1 VVGSTHP
8 NAPQDG
14 AAPRINQ
21 KLLRALVAEGV
32 VSQSDAEQAELY
44 AKRRRVHVEEA
55 LLESGLM
62 DEGQL
67 LRFQA
72 ALYRTYFVSTKKLS
86 LAPISDS
93 LLRLVTQR
101 LAARLWIFPVKY
113 DARTGELSILTVEP
127 DDPDVLKGV
136 QFATRVSKVR
146 ALVARPAAIAA
157 AIRQHFMNEVGAF
170 AAVRHTGDKYG
181 TGDDR
186 GRRMP
191 DAMPAAMSEVGST
204 PPIGLDRGEVKRTTG
219 QHAAPHLSS
228 NVATLSMLPHQM
240 PHQQA
245 TLPIPQPAAF
255 GGPQNLAYQTLT
267 GVDAKTLGVAPT
279 AAYQTLTGV
288 DTKMLGLGGPGGVT
302 VATPAQPIPAPAAP
316 SIAMHDFIE
325 TLNVLVAL
333 LEQDRGELRGHSMMV
348 VRIAR
353 RMCERL
359 GLTPEETDSIVIA
372 SYLHD
377 LGKVSQFHLTA
388 LNVAQYENHR
398 AQAKKSYLTPTRL
411 FEAVRLPDKVAT
423 VLAHMYE
430 RLDGQGF
437 PDRLSAKEIPL
448 GSRLLAVAE
457 TYADLTGQAAN
468 AYRRKLTPE
477 EAFEVLNKHRGK
489 LFDATLLDVLKLV
502 VLGGDLRAKLLAD
515 RRRALLV
522 DPDAEESTVL
532 ELRLVEH
539 GFDVVIA
546 RTSADAENELGNDI
560 DIVISEIELKP
571 LDGFEL
577 LQKVRAAGNEVP
589 FVFLSQRD
597 ESEIAKRSFEL
608 GAGDFITK
616 PASPDVV
623 ALKVNRVLEGG
634 AARKRR
640 PGGVSGSLTEMA
652 LPDMVQIL
660 FHGRKSGLLVIHA
673 QGKRGEIQFSDGQIF
688 DATYGDSVREEAF
701 YEMIRLR
708 DGDFELDPNFRAG
721 ERRIPL
727 APESLLLEGMRRLDE
742 AER

>member
-1 VVGSTHP
+1 
-8 NAPQDG
+8 
-14 AAPRINQ
+14 
-21 KLLRALVAEGV
+21 
-32 VSQSDAEQAELY
+32 
-44 AKRRRVHVEEA
+44 
-55 LLESGLM
+55 
-62 DEGQL
+62 
-67 LRFQA
+67 
-72 ALYRTYFVSTKKLS
+72 
-86 LAPISDS
+86 
-93 LLRLVTQR
+93 LVTQR

-157 AIRQHFMNEVGAF
+157 AIRLHFMNEVGAF

-181 TGDDR
+181 GIEDR

-191 DAMPAAMSEVGST
+191 DILPTSQDGST
-204 PPIGLDRGEVKRTTG
+204 PPMAFGDPVRPGHATG
-219 QHAAPHLSS
+219 QHAAPHLPAT
-228 NVATLSMLPHQM
+228 VPTLSMLPHQM
-240 PHQQA
+240 PHQAPTVAMPHA
-245 TLPIPQPAAF
+245 TPAM
-255 GGPQNLAYQTLT
+255 GMTQGLAYQTLS
-267 GVDAKTLGVAPT
+267 GVDPKLLAPT
-279 AAYQTLTGV
+279 AAYQTLSGV
-288 DTKMLGLGGPGGVT
+288 DSKLLGLGAT
-302 VATPAQPIPAPAAP
+302 QAVAMQPSAVPAP

-325 TLNVLVAL
+325 TLNVVVAL

-359 GLTPEETDSIVIA
+359 GLTADETDAIVIA
-372 SYLHD
+372 CYLHD

-398 AQAKKSYLTPTRL
+398 AQAKKSYLTPMRL
-411 FEAVRLPDKVAT
+411 FEAVRLPDKVST
-423 VLAHMYE
+423 ILAHMYE

-546 RTSADAENELGNDI
+546 RTSSDAENEMVNDI

-571 LDGFEL
+571 LDGFAL
-577 LQKVRAAGNEVP
+577 LQKVRASGNEVP
-589 FVFLSQRD
+589 FVFLSQKD
-597 ESEIAKRSFEL
+597 ESDIAKRSFEL

-623 ALKVNRVLEGG
+623 ALKVNRVLDGG
-634 AARKRR
+634 AARKRK

-673 QGKRGEIQFSDGQIF
+673 DDKRGEIHFSEGQIF
-688 DATYGDSVREEAF
+688 DATFGETQREEAF
-701 YEMIRLR
+701 YEMLRLKG
-708 DGDFELDPNFRAG
+708 GDFELDPNFRAG
-721 ERRIPL
+721 ERRIAL

-742 AER
+742 SER

>member
-1 VVGSTHP
+1 
-8 NAPQDG
+8 
-14 AAPRINQ
+14 
-21 KLLRALVAEGV
+21 LLRALVAEGV
-32 VSQSDAEQAELY
+32 VSQSDAEQAELF

-157 AIRQHFMNEVGAF
+157 AIRLHFMNEVGAF

-181 TGDDR
+181 GGEER

-191 DAMPAAMSEVGST
+191 DAMPALQEGST
-204 PPIGLDRGEVKRTTG
+204 PPIALERAEVKRTTG
-219 QHAAPHLSS
+219 QHVAPHLTSS
-228 NVATLSMLPHQM
+228 VATVSMLPHQM

-255 GGPQNLAYQTLT
+255 GGGPQNMAYQTLT
-267 GVDAKTLGVAPT
+267 GIDPKMLGIAPT
-279 AAYQTLTGV
+279 GSYQTLSGAE
-288 DTKMLGLGGPGGVT
+288 TKMLGLGGPTGLQM
-302 VATPAQPIPAPAAP
+302 ATPAQPIPAPAPAS
-316 SIAMHDFIE
+316 SIAMHDFVE

-359 GLTPEETDSIVIA
+359 GLTADETDSIVIA
-372 SYLHD
+372 AYLHD

-423 VLAHMYE
+423 IMAHMYE

-546 RTSADAENELGNDI
+546 RTSSDAENELGNDI

-571 LDGFEL
+571 LDGFAL

-589 FVFLSQRD
+589 FVFLSQKD
-597 ESEIAKRSFEL
+597 ESDIAKRSFEL

-623 ALKVNRVLEGG
+623 ALKVNRVLDGG
-634 AARKRR
+634 AARKRK

-660 FHGRKSGLLVIHA
+660 FHGRKSGLLVIHSE
-673 QGKRGEIQFSDGQIF
+673 GKRGEIHFSEGQIF
-688 DATYGDSVREEAF
+688 DATFGDATREDAF
-701 YEMIRLR
+701 YEMLRLKG
-708 DGDFELDPNFRAG
+708 GDFELDPNFRAG
-721 ERRIPL
+721 ERKIAL
-727 APESLLLEGMRRLDE
+727 GPESLLLEGMRRLDE
-742 AER
+742 SER

>member
-1 VVGSTHP
+1 
-8 NAPQDG
+8 
-14 AAPRINQ
+14 
-21 KLLRALVAEGV
+21 
-32 VSQSDAEQAELY
+32 
-44 AKRRRVHVEEA
+44 
-55 LLESGLM
+55 M

-157 AIRQHFMNEVGAF
+157 AIRLHFMNEVGAF

-181 TGDDR
+181 TEER
-186 GRRMP
+186 GRRLP
-191 DAMPAAMSEVGST
+191 DAMPMQEVGST
-204 PPIGLDRGEVKRTTG
+204 PPISLDRAEVKRTTG
-219 QHAAPHLSS
+219 QHIAPHLTSTA
-228 NVATLSMLPHQM
+228 ATVSML

-245 TLPIPQPAAF
+245 TLPIPQPSAF
-255 GGPQNLAYQTLT
+255 GGPQNLAYQTLS
-267 GVDAKTLGVAPT
+267 GADPKLLGVAPT
-279 AAYQTLTGV
+279 AAYQTLSGV
-288 DTKMLGLGGPGGVT
+288 DTKMLGLSGGIPM
-302 VATPAQPIPAPAAP
+302 ATPAQPIPAPAPAAP
-316 SIAMHDFIE
+316 SIAMHDYIE
-325 TLNVLVAL
+325 TLNVVVAL

-372 SYLHD
+372 AYLHD

-398 AQAKKSYLTPTRL
+398 AQAKKSYLTPMRL
-411 FEAVRLPDKVAT
+411 FEAVRLPDKVASI
-423 VLAHMYE
+423 LAHLYE

-489 LFDATLLDVLKLV
+489 LFDPTLLDVLKLV

-546 RTSADAENELGNDI
+546 RTSSDAENELVNDI

-571 LDGFEL
+571 LDGFAL

-634 AARKRR
+634 SARKRK

-660 FHGRKSGLLVIHA
+660 FHGRKSGLLVIHSE
-673 QGKRGEIQFSDGQIF
+673 GKRGEIQFSEGQIF
-688 DATYGDSVREEAF
+688 DATFGDTVREDAF
-701 YEMIRLR
+701 YEMLRLKG
-708 DGDFELDPNFRAG
+708 GDFELDPNFRAG
-721 ERRIPL
+721 ERKIAL

>member
-1 VVGSTHP
+1 MVGSTHP
-8 NAPQDG
+8 QAPQDG

-21 KLLRALVAEGV
+21 KLLRALVAEGA
-32 VSQSDAEQAELY
+32 VSQSDAEQAELF

-157 AIRQHFMNEVGAF
+157 AIRLHFMNEVGAF
-170 AAVRHTGDKYG
+170 AAVRHTGDKFG
-181 TGDDR
+181 GSEDR

-191 DAMPAAMSEVGST
+191 EVLPTSQDGSA
-204 PPIGLDRGEVKRTTG
+204 PPMGYERAGDPMRATGQTG

-228 NVATLSMLPHQM
+228 TSATVSMLPHQM
-240 PHQQA
+240 PHQAPTVAIPQA
-245 TLPIPQPAAF
+245 TPAL
-255 GGPQNLAYQTLT
+255 GMTPGLAYQTLS
-267 GVDAKTLGVAPT
+267 GVDAKLLAPT
-279 AAYQTLTGV
+279 GPYQTLSGV
-288 DTKMLGLGGPGGVT
+288 DTKLLGLGATQT
-302 VATPAQPIPAPAAP
+302 VPMQQVAAPAP
-316 SIAMHDFIE
+316 SVAMHDYIE
-325 TLNVLVAL
+325 TLNVVVAL

-359 GLTPEETDSIVIA
+359 GLTADETDSIVIA

-398 AQAKKSYLTPTRL
+398 AQAKKSYLTPMRL
-411 FEAVRLPDKVAT
+411 FEAVRLPDKVSAI
-423 VLAHMYE
+423 LAHMYE

-546 RTSADAENELGNDI
+546 RTSSDAENELVNDI

-571 LDGFEL
+571 LDGFAL
-577 LQKVRAAGNEVP
+577 LQKVRASGNEVP
-589 FVFLSQRD
+589 FVFLSQKD
-597 ESEIAKRSFEL
+597 ESDIAKRSFEL

-634 AARKRR
+634 AARKRK

-660 FHGRKSGLLVIHA
+660 FHGRKSGLLVIHSD
-673 QGKRGEIQFSDGQIF
+673 GKRGEIHFSEGQIF
-688 DATYGDSVREEAF
+688 DATFGDAQREEAF
-701 YEMIRLR
+701 YEMLRLKG
-708 DGDFELDPNFRAG
+708 GDFELDPNFRAG
-721 ERRIPL
+721 ERKIAL

>member
-1 VVGSTHP
+1 MVGSTHP
-8 NAPQDG
+8 NAPHDG

-32 VSQSDAEQAELY
+32 VSQSDAEQAELF

-181 TGDDR
+181 TSDDR
-186 GRRMP
+186 GRRLP
-191 DAMPAAMSEVGST
+191 DAMPMQDVGST
-204 PPIGLDRGEVKRTTG
+204 PPIGLDRSEVKRTTG
-219 QHAAPHLSS
+219 QHAAPHLQST
-228 NVATLSMLPHQM
+228 VATVSML

-245 TLPIPQPAAF
+245 TLPIPQPSAF

-267 GVDAKTLGVAPT
+267 GADAKMLGVAPT
-279 AAYQTLTGV
+279 AAYQTLSGV
-288 DTKMLGLGGPGGVT
+288 DTKMLGLGAPIPM
-302 VATPAQPIPAPAAP
+302 ATPAQPIPAPATVAS

-325 TLNVLVAL
+325 TLNVVVAL

-359 GLTPEETDSIVIA
+359 GLTPEETDAIVIA

-411 FEAVRLPDKVAT
+411 FEAVRLPDKVT
-423 VLAHMYE
+423 TILAHLYE

-448 GSRLLAVAE
+448 GSRVLAVAE

-546 RTSADAENELGNDI
+546 RTSADAENELVNDI

-571 LDGFEL
+571 LDGFAL

-634 AARKRR
+634 AARKRK

-660 FHGRKSGLLVIHA
+660 FHGRKSGLLVIHSE
-673 QGKRGEIQFSDGQIF
+673 GKRGEIHFSDGQIF
-688 DATYGDSVREEAF
+688 DATFGDSVREEAF

-708 DGDFELDPNFRAG
+708 AGDFELDPNFRAG
-721 ERRIPL
+721 ERKIAL

>member
-1 VVGSTHP
+1 M
-8 NAPQDG
+8 
-14 AAPRINQ
+14 
-21 KLLRALVAEGV
+21 VAEGV

-181 TGDDR
+181 TADDR
-186 GRRMP
+186 SRRMP
-191 DAMPAAMSEVGST
+191 DAMPAMAEVGST
-204 PPIGLDRGEVKRTTG
+204 PPISLDRGDAKRTTG
-219 QHAAPHLSS
+219 QHAAP
-228 NVATLSMLPHQM
+228 VATVSMLPHQM
-240 PHQQA
+240 PHQ
-245 TLPIPQPAAF
+245 PIPQPAAF

-267 GVDAKTLGVAPT
+267 GVDAKMLGVAPA
-279 AAYQTLTGV
+279 AAYQTLSGA
-288 DTKMLGLGGPGGVT
+288 DTKMLGLGGPM
-302 VATPAQPIPAPAAP
+302 ATPAQPIPAPAPVAP
-316 SIAMHDFIE
+316 SIAMHDFVE
-325 TLNVLVAL
+325 TLNVVVAL

-398 AQAKKSYLTPTRL
+398 AQAKKSYLTPMRL

-437 PDRLSAKEIPL
+437 PDRLSA
-448 GSRLLAVAE
+448 
-457 TYADLTGQAAN
+457 
-468 AYRRKLTPE
+468 
-477 EAFEVLNKHRGK
+477 
-489 LFDATLLDVLKLV
+489 
-502 VLGGDLRAKLLAD
+502 
-515 RRRALLV
+515 
-522 DPDAEESTVL
+522 
-532 ELRLVEH
+532 
-539 GFDVVIA
+539 
-546 RTSADAENELGNDI
+546 
-560 DIVISEIELKP
+560 
-571 LDGFEL
+571 
-577 LQKVRAAGNEVP
+577 
-589 FVFLSQRD
+589 
-597 ESEIAKRSFEL
+597 
-608 GAGDFITK
+608 
-616 PASPDVV
+616 
-623 ALKVNRVLEGG
+623 
-634 AARKRR
+634 
-640 PGGVSGSLTEMA
+640 
-652 LPDMVQIL
+652 
-660 FHGRKSGLLVIHA
+660 
-673 QGKRGEIQFSDGQIF
+673 
-688 DATYGDSVREEAF
+688 
-701 YEMIRLR
+701 
-708 DGDFELDPNFRAG
+708 
-721 ERRIPL
+721 
-727 APESLLLEGMRRLDE
+727 
-742 AER
+742 

>member
-1 VVGSTHP
+1 M
-8 NAPQDG
+8 
-14 AAPRINQ
+14 
-21 KLLRALVAEGV
+21 VAEGV
-32 VSQSDAEQAELY
+32 ISQSDAEQAELY

-55 LLESGLM
+55 LLESGLL

-157 AIRQHFMNEVGAF
+157 AIRQHYMNEVGAF
-170 AAVRHTGDKYG
+170 AAVRHTGDKFG
-181 TGDDR
+181 ADER

-191 DAMPAAMSEVGST
+191 DVVPSIQEAGST
-204 PPIGLDRGEVKRTTG
+204 PPLGLDRGDVKRITG
-219 QHAAPHLSS
+219 QHLAPNMPSP
-228 NVATLSMLPHQM
+228 VATVSMM
-240 PHQQA
+240 PHQG
-245 TLPIPQPAAF
+245 TMPMPQPAGY
-255 GGPQNLAYQTLT
+255 GGQNLAYQTLT
-267 GVDAKTLGVAPT
+267 GIDAKMLGGAPNP
-279 AAYQTLTGV
+279 AYQTLSGI
-288 DTKMLGLGGPGGVT
+288 DTKMLNLGGAGVPMT
-302 VATPAQPIPAPAAP
+302 TPQQPIPAPTAAP
-316 SIAMHDFIE
+316 ASIAMHDYIE

-348 VRIAR
+348 VRIVR

-359 GLTPEETDSIVIA
+359 GLTAEETDSIVIA

-398 AQAKKSYLTPTRL
+398 AQAKKSYLTPMRL
-411 FEAVRLPDKVAT
+411 FEAVRLPDKVGSI
-423 VLAHMYE
+423 VAHVYE

-448 GSRLLAVAE
+448 GSRILAVAE

-489 LFDATLLDVLKLV
+489 LFDPTLLDVLKLV

-546 RTSADAENELGNDI
+546 RTSTDAENELANDI

-571 LDGFEL
+571 LDGFAL

-634 AARKRR
+634 AAKKRK

-660 FHGRKSGLLVIHA
+660 FHGRKSGLLVIHSG
-673 QGKRGEIQFSDGQIF
+673 GKRGEIQFSEGQIF
-688 DATYGDSVREEAF
+688 DATFGDTQREEAF
-701 YEMIRLR
+701 YEMLRLKG
-708 DGDFELDPNFRAG
+708 GDFELDPNFRAG
-721 ERRIPL
+721 ERKIAL

-742 AER
+742 ADR

>member
-1 VVGSTHP
+1 
-8 NAPQDG
+8 
-14 AAPRINQ
+14 
-21 KLLRALVAEGV
+21 LVAEGA
-32 VSQSDAEQAELY
+32 VSQSDAEQAELF

-157 AIRQHFMNEVGAF
+157 AIRLHFMNEVGAF
-170 AAVRHTGDKYG
+170 AAVRHTGDSYA
-181 TGDDR
+181 TTDDR
-186 GRRMP
+186 SGSGRRVVP
-191 DAMPAAMSEVGST
+191 EGLGDGST
-204 PPIGLDRGEVKRTTG
+204 PPIALERAEAGLRSNTG
-219 QHAAPHLSS
+219 QHAVASLSLPPTVSMPNPHATPGLMPAP
-228 NVATLSMLPHQM
+228 A
-240 PHQQA
+240 
-245 TLPIPQPAAF
+245 
-255 GGPQNLAYQTLT
+255 GAYQTLT
-267 GVDAKTLGVAPT
+267 GVDASRLVPPGAAYQTLTGIDTSRLVPPAG
-279 AAYQTLTGV
+279 AYQTLTGV
-288 DTKMLGLGGPGGVT
+288 DTKLLGLAPTQGV
-302 VATPAQPIPAPAAP
+302 PLQQPLASVPAPAPAP
-316 SIAMHDFIE
+316 SIAMHDYIE
-325 TLNVLVAL
+325 TLNVVVAL

-359 GLTPEETDSIVIA
+359 GLTPEETDAIVIA
-372 SYLHD
+372 AYLHD

-398 AQAKKSYLTPTRL
+398 AQAKKSYLTPMRL
-411 FEAVRLPDKVAT
+411 FEAVRLPDKVT
-423 VLAHMYE
+423 TILAHMYE

-448 GSRLLAVAE
+448 GSRVLAVAE

-502 VLGGDLRAKLLAD
+502 VLGGDLRAKLMAD

-546 RTSADAENELGNDI
+546 RTSTDAENELVNDV

-571 LDGFEL
+571 LDGFAL

-589 FVFLSQRD
+589 FVFLSQKD
-597 ESEIAKRSFEL
+597 ASDIAKRSFEL

-623 ALKVNRVLEGG
+623 ALKVNRVLDAGA
-634 AARKRR
+634 AARKRK
-640 PGGVSGSLTEMA
+640 PGGVSGSLNEMA

-660 FHGRKSGLLVIHA
+660 FHGRKSGLLVIFSD
-673 QGKRGEIQFSDGQIF
+673 GKRGEIHFSEGQIF
-688 DATYGDSVREEAF
+688 DASFGESVREEAF
-701 YEMIRLR
+701 YEMLRLKG
-708 DGDFELDPNFRAG
+708 GDFELDPNFRAG
-721 ERRIPL
+721 ERKI
-727 APESLLLEGMRRLDE
+727 AMGPESLLLEGMRRQDE

>member
-1 VVGSTHP
+1 M
-8 NAPQDG
+8 
-14 AAPRINQ
+14 
-21 KLLRALVAEGV
+21 AEGV
-32 VSQSDAEQAELY
+32 VSQSDAEQAELF

-170 AAVRHTGDKYG
+170 AAVRHTGDKFG
-181 TGDDR
+181 GSDDR

-191 DAMPAAMSEVGST
+191 DAMPALQEGST
-204 PPIGLDRGEVKRTTG
+204 PPIALERNDVKRTTG
-219 QHAAPHLSS
+219 QHAAPHLTSS
-228 NVATLSMLPHQM
+228 VASVSMLPHQM

-245 TLPIPQPAAF
+245 PMPMPQPGAF
-255 GGPQNLAYQTLT
+255 GGGPQNLAYQTLT
-267 GVDAKTLGVAPT
+267 GVDAKMLGIAPT
-279 AAYQTLTGV
+279 AAYQTLSGV
-288 DTKMLGLGGPGGVT
+288 DTKMLGLGGPAGVHM
-302 VATPAQPIPAPAAP
+302 ATPAQPIPAPAAAP
-316 SIAMHDFIE
+316 PSSIAMHDFVE

-359 GLTPEETDSIVIA
+359 GLTADETDSIVIA

-423 VLAHMYE
+423 IVAHMYE

-546 RTSADAENELGNDI
+546 RTSSDAENELVNDI

-571 LDGFEL
+571 LDGFAL

-589 FVFLSQRD
+589 FVFLSQKD
-597 ESEIAKRSFEL
+597 ESDIAKRSFEL

-623 ALKVNRVLEGG
+623 ALKVNRVLDGG
-634 AARKRR
+634 AARKRK

-660 FHGRKSGLLVIHA
+660 FHGRKSGLLVIHSE
-673 QGKRGEIQFSDGQIF
+673 GKRGEIHFSEGQIF
-688 DATYGDSVREEAF
+688 DATFGDTMREDAF
-701 YEMIRLR
+701 YEMLRLKG
-708 DGDFELDPNFRAG
+708 GDFELDPNFRAG
-721 ERRIPL
+721 ERKIAL
-727 APESLLLEGMRRLDE
+727 GPESLLLEGMRRLDE
-742 AER
+742 SER

>member
-8 NAPQDG
+8 NAPHDG

-44 AKRRRVHVEEA
+44 AKRRHVHVEEA

-181 TGDDR
+181 TADDR

-191 DAMPAAMSEVGST
+191 DAMPAMSEVGST
-204 PPIGLDRGEVKRTTG
+204 PPIGLDRGEVKRTTTG
-219 QHAAPHLSS
+219 QHTAP
-228 NVATLSMLPHQM
+228 VATVSMLPHQM

-255 GGPQNLAYQTLT
+255 GGPPNLAYQTLT
-267 GVDAKTLGVAPT
+267 GVDAKMLGVAPT

-302 VATPAQPIPAPAAP
+302 MATPAQPIPAPAPAAP

-325 TLNVLVAL
+325 TLNVVVAL

-398 AQAKKSYLTPTRL
+398 AQAKKSYLTPMRL

-423 VLAHMYE
+423 ILAHMYE

-546 RTSADAENELGNDI
+546 RTSADAENELVNDI

-571 LDGFEL
+571 LDGFAL
-577 LQKVRAAGNEVP
+577 LQKVRSAGNEVP

-634 AARKRR
+634 AARKRK

-688 DATYGDSVREEAF
+688 DATYGDAVREEAF

-721 ERRIPL
+721 ERKIPL